1 MKNCIFCKIIK
12 GEIPKDFVYQ
22 DEEIVAFR
30 DIKPV
35 APVHVLIVAK
45 LHIDKLQD
53 VTDNERNLLGKM
65 LIVATK
71 IAEKEK
77 IAESGYRIGINCGK
91 GAGQL
96 VFHLHFHLIG
106 GWKEKDKIVLP

>member
-1 MKNCIFCKIIK
+1 MKDCIFCKIIK
-12 GEIPKDFVYQ
+12 GEIPTNFVYQ

-35 APVHVLIVAK
+35 APVHILIVPK

-65 LIVATK
+65 LLVAK
-71 IAEKEK
+71 EIAEKEK

-91 GAGQL
+91 KAGQD

-106 GWKEKDKIVLP
+106 GWKKHGRRCL